1 MEPKKEDRVRLTLVP
16 NWDMSTMRI
25 IALSQLKKYQQQ
37 YPLAERQLALWAG
50 FVSKASWSTPQ
61 DIKDSFRSASFIEN
75 NRVVF
80 NICGNNY
87 RLVVAV
93 AYQIQAVYVKFFGT
107 HAEYDNI
114 NAATIEVK

>member
-1 MEPKKEDRVRLTLVP
+1 MAYSRICFEIQNSATMTLV
-16 NWDMSTMRI
+16 
-25 IALSQLKKYQQQ
+25 Q
-37 YPLAERQLALWAG
+37 
-50 FVSKASWSTPQ
+50 WSTPQ